1 MDTKGDSLNAN
12 RDENFSKFIMGT
24 RNFSEWDKFIEEQ
37 KKLGYEEIVNIYRN
51 ADKRAKAA
59 VKK

>member
-37 KKLGYEEIVNIYRN
+37 KKLGYEEIVGIYKT
-51 ADKRAKAA
+51 AHARALAA
-59 VKK
+59 VK